1 MPNNDVKIDHE
12 AAKMVAERLS
22 GDPAYRVMVK
32 PAKLGTIARA
42 YLDLLAQ
49 RDEADKLRDV
59 AYGLLDVAVK
69 ERDEAREEL
78 AIFKRRRISETY
90 LDGIEAQRDEALALL
105 EEAAERLAS
114 FSNMTGPKI
123 RAFLAKHRKT
133 GASHGK

>member
-1 MPNNDVKIDHE
+1 MTPDHE
-12 AAKMVAERLS
+12 AAKKWAKRMLTPEGLTEEEINLS
-22 GDPAYRVMVK
+22 
-32 PAKLGTIARA
+32 RA

-90 LDGIEAQRDEALALL
+90 LDGIEAQRDEATELLRALK
-105 EEAAERLAS
+105 ARLDRYES
-114 FSNMTGPKI
+114 ITGDDYADLC
-123 RAFLAKHRKT
+123 AFLAKHRKT
-133 GASHGK
+133 GATDGK